1 MFDSKKES
9 EFEKSKT
16 AQQAVPSSIANI
28 TVRTIPEEFY
38 NGKMGNGMGGI
49 VSGVQE
55 QKITQGEVK
64 KVPIPTQS
72 QQNSAN
78 QGNEATT
85 GSQISLV
92 KPSSVN
98 PTLIAVS
105 VVILLMMLGGGGY
118 VYYTYFFKKPVI
130 LVKQPIENIV
140 VPPIDEVIQVENTIE
155 TTTSTPSLQTI
166 TKSFPLGL
174 REYSKALDSDNDS
187 LTDSEETEIYKSTF
201 DKPDTDEDGYLDGL
215 EVLNL
220 YNPAGFKP
228 VKLVETENF
237 TTVTNPVFG
246 YSVLSPK
253 TFVEGKVDTD
263 GKEMFFTANS
273 GENFIITVR
282 PNKEKI
288 PLRTWYETN
297 APQVVGE
304 QVREIITKQ
313 GLKGLLSPDQLALY
327 IAREDVVYEIR
338 YDLGLAT
345 QAKYL
350 QTFFMFQNSLIFTN
364 KPQYVPTETPFAP
377 PSQVEFEVIPP
388 IDEPTTP
395 LTPADALLQNS
406 NPETATSTQLSGE
419 VTSST
424 PITPAL

>member
-16 AQQAVPSSIANI
+16 AQQAVPSSISNI

-49 VSGVQE
+49 VSG
-55 QKITQGEVK
+55 GEEK
-64 KVPIPTQS
+64 KMTPSEIKTVPTPTQP
-72 QQNSAN
+72 QQNQTN
-78 QGNEATT
+78 QENKPKIEP
-85 GSQISLV
+85 QISLV
-92 KPSSVN
+92 KPSSISPV
-98 PTLIAVS
+98 LIAVS
-105 VVILLMMLGGGGY
+105 VVVLLMVLGGSGY
-118 VYYTYFFKKPVI
+118 VYYAYFLNKPV
-130 LVKQPIENIV
+130 PEAT
-140 VPPIDEVIQVENTIE
+140 PPIKNIIVPQIEEIPPVENPVE

-174 REYSKALDSDNDS
+174 REYTKALDTDNDA
-187 LTDSEETEIYKSTF
+187 LTDAEETEIYKSTP

-253 TFVEGKVDTD
+253 TFVEGKVDAD

-273 GENFIITVR
+273 GENFVITVR

-288 PLRTWYETN
+288 PLKTWYETN

-304 QVREIITKQ
+304 QVREITTKQ
-313 GLKGLLSPDQLALY
+313 GLKGLVSPDQLALY

-350 QTFFMFQNSLIFTN
+350 QTFFMFQNSLVFTT
-364 KPQYVPTETPFAP
+364 KPQYVPTETPFAA
-377 PSQVEFEVIPP
+377 PSQVQFEVTPTLE
-388 IDEPTTP
+388 EPVAP
-395 LTPADALLQNS
+395 LQPADALLQNS
-406 NPETATSTQLSGE
+406 NPEMTSSTPSTEE

-424 PITPAL
+424 PITPTL